1 MVITYRCGGCGYLHA
16 GEPTDACPMCGAPA
30 TAFAEY
36 AAPDLTGTK
45 TAENLKAAFA
55 GESQANRRYTL
66 FRHIAELEGSP
77 TSSLAAFDRAAR
89 EETAHALSH
98 LAYLG
103 GFGTT
108 SENLASAAN
117 GEDHERSTMYPE
129 FAETAEAEGLSELA
143 SYFRALARF
152 EGQHNAEYLAAKKE
166 IDG

>member
-1 MVITYRCGGCGYLHA
+1 MIKTYRCKACGYLHV
-16 GEPTDACPMCGAPA
+16 GEPSEACPMCGAPV
-30 TAFAEY
+30 TSFVEY
-36 AAPDLTGTK
+36 TAPDLVGTK
-45 TAENLKAAFA
+45 TEENLKAAFA

-66 FRHIAELEGSP
+66 FQHIAQLEGAPDSA
-77 TSSLAAFDRAAR
+77 LAAFDRAAR
-89 EETAHALSH
+89 EETAHATSH

-108 SENLASAAN
+108 SENLAAAAN

-129 FAETAEAEGLSELA
+129 FAETAEAEGLPELA

-152 EGQHNAEYLAAKKE
+152 EGQHHEGYLAAKKE